1 MFIITNNIILFAF
14 VYFFYL
20 FYKNKNK
27 IVVQGNIYVQRKIFV
42 LKMFRKIFVLKMF
55 RKIFVLKMF
64 RKIFIFHQNVI
75 TSFAS
80 ENVFIFIKPS

>member
-1 MFIITNNIILFAF
+1 MFIIINNIIFL
-14 VYFFYL
+14 FYL
-20 FYKNKNK
+20 FVCLFFL
-27 IVVQGNIYVQRKIFV
+27 VVFQGNIYVQ
-42 LKMFRKIFVLKMF
+42 RKIFVLKMF